1 MTETTLVEPTLAD
14 LNGKIDALTAQV
26 AYLTEQAQMAERSR
40 QDRAEL
46 MSDLTPIAN
55 DAFRIAVRE
64 LEEVQQ
70 YVDLGDLL
78 RLLKRLAR
86 NGPNIE
92 QLLDQMESLM
102 DMAGTVAPLA
112 DNAFSQAVNALQL
125 AEQKGYFAFAKGGF
139 EIADKIVTSF
149 GEEDVKALGD
159 NVVLILQTM
168 KSMTQPEIMNLLG
181 STVQSLE
188 SEPLEP
194 VDYTYRALL
203 SQLRDPEV
211 RRGMAV
217 ALRMLQGIGAQ
228 AAGK

>member
-1 MTETTLVEPTLAD
+1 
-14 LNGKIDALTAQV
+14 
-26 AYLTEQAQMAERSR
+26 
-40 QDRAEL
+40 
-46 MSDLTPIAN
+46 
-55 DAFRIAVRE
+55 
-64 LEEVQQ
+64 
-70 YVDLGDLL
+70 
-78 RLLKRLAR
+78 
-86 NGPNIE
+86 
-92 QLLDQMESLM
+92 
-102 DMAGTVAPLA
+102 
-112 DNAFSQAVNALQL
+112 
-125 AEQKGYFAFAKGGF
+125 
-139 EIADKIVTSF
+139 VTSF

>member
-1 MTETTLVEPTLAD
+1 MDTALAEPNLAE
-14 LNGKIDALTAQV
+14 LNNKIDALTAQV
-26 AYLTEQAQMAERSR
+26 SYLAEQAQLAERGR
-40 QDRAEL
+40 QERAEL
-46 MSDLTPIAN
+46 ISDLTPIAN

-102 DMAGTVAPLA
+102 DLAATMGPLA
-112 DNAFSQAVNALQL
+112 DQAFTQAVDLLQQ
-125 AEQKGYFAFAKGGF
+125 AERKGYFGFAREGMR
-139 EIADKIVTSF
+139 IADNVVTSF
-149 GEEDVKALGD
+149 TEEDVKALGD
-159 NVVLILQTM
+159 NVVLILQTV

-181 STVQSLE
+181 NTVKTLDAK
-188 SEPLEP
+188 PLEP
-194 VDYTYRALL
+194 SDYTYRALL
-203 SQLRDPEV
+203 SQMRDPEV

-228 AAGK
+228 GAPAR

>member
-125 AEQKGYFAFAKGGF
+125 AEQKGYFAFVKGGF